1 MTLGRT
7 KAASK
12 SRPDRLTALSNS
24 RKRTKHLK
32 RPVGGDFAKTT
43 TRLSPAVLRELEL
56 LSPGDLKR
64 AKKNARTHTKK
75 QIKIDTSNLRKE
87 QMVPLSALKPARKN
101 ARTHSKKQL
110 KQIANSISH
119 FGWLY
124 PILVDEELRILCG
137 HGRWEAAKQ
146 LGLKEVRIMVMGGLS
161 DAEKRALAL
170 ADNKIPANA
179 GWDRA
184 VLAAELGDL
193 ASLLPD
199 CNLTLDITGFAPA
212 EIDGL
217 MLDFGNSEHDSA
229 DAPCPIAEQP
239 ISQRGD
245 FWQLGQHRV
254 LCGDACDQN
263 DWARLMGS
271 DRASM
276 LIADGPYNVQISKT
290 LGRGKIKHREFAVAS
305 GEMSPAEFTDFL
317 TNWMRLAVQ
326 FSRDGSLHFAFADW
340 RHIGEMHA
348 AGHAVFGPLQNL
360 VIWNKSSAGQGS
372 FYRSQHELIFLYK
385 NGDAPHLNNVEL
397 GRHGRNRSNVWT
409 YAGVNSFRQ
418 GRLDDLTVHPTV
430 KPVALIAD
438 AIKDCTRRG
447 DLVVDPFLGS
457 GTTLLAA
464 ERVGRRACG
473 LEIDPL
479 YVDATIRRW
488 QDVTKRDAILAA
500 TGQTFDEVAAARAAP
515 EDSI

>member
-1 MTLGRT
+1 MRSET
-7 KAASK
+7 
-12 SRPDRLTALSNS
+12 TA
-24 RKRTKHLK
+24 
-32 RPVGGDFAKTT
+32 
-43 TRLSPAVLRELEL
+43 
-56 LSPGDLKR
+56 
-64 AKKNARTHTKK
+64 K
-75 QIKIDTSNLRKE
+75 QIAHSIETCLDISNGREE
-87 QMVPLSALKPARKN
+87 QMVPLRALKPARRN

-110 KQIANSISH
+110 KQIANSINH

-124 PILVDEELRILCG
+124 PVLVDEELRILCG

-146 LGLKEVRIMVMGGLS
+146 LGSKEIPVRVMRGLS

-184 VLAAELGDL
+184 VLAAELGEL

-199 CNLTLDITGFAPA
+199 CNPSLDITGFAA
-212 EIDGL
+212 VEIDGL
-217 MLDFGNSEHDSA
+217 MTDFSDLDRDLADSPCVVA
-229 DAPCPIAEQP
+229 DQP
-239 ISQRGD
+239 ISRRGEL
-245 FWQLGQHRV
+245 WQLGQHRV
-254 LCGDACDQN
+254 LCGDACNQS
-263 DWARLMGS
+263 DWSALMGS
-271 DRASM
+271 DRAGM
-276 LIADGPYNVQISKT
+276 LIADPPYNVQIAKT

-305 GEMSPAEFTDFL
+305 GEMSPAEFSDFL
-317 TNWMRLAVQ
+317 TRWMRLAVQ
-326 FSRDGSLHFAFADW
+326 FLTDGSMDYIFMDW
-340 RHIGEMHA
+340 RHLGEMYHA
-348 AGHAVFGPLQNL
+348 GQAVFGPLQNL
-360 VIWNKSSAGQGS
+360 VVWGKTNAGQGS

-397 GRHGRNRSNVWT
+397 GRHGRNRSNLWT
-409 YAGVNSFRQ
+409 YAGVNTFRQ
-418 GRLDDLTVHPTV
+418 GRLEELTAHPTV

-464 ERVGRRACG
+464 ERVGRKAYG

-479 YVDATIRRW
+479 YVDAAIRRW

-500 TGQTFDEVAAARAAP
+500 TGQTFDEVAAARSAP
-515 EDSI
+515 ERST